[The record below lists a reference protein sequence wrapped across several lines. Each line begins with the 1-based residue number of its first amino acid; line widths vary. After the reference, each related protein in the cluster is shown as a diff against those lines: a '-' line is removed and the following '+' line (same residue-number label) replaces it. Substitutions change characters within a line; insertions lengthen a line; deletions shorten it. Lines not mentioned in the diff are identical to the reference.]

1 MFVDCPTV
9 DRVSKAVG
17 TRANRIGYNRRVNDL
32 LDAIEIGP
40 KGADAKASVIWL
52 HGLGADG
59 HDFEP
64 IPPLLG
70 LPRARFILPH
80 APTRP
85 VTINGRFVMRAWY
98 DILSLDFTGVRES
111 ESDIRQSHAQVD
123 ALVHREIERGVPSNK
138 IVLVGFSQGGAM
150 ALHVGLRFPETLA
163 GIVVLSAYMLMGDR
177 VAAEQSPAN
186 ASTPILMCHGRQD
199 PIVPIWLG
207 KAAHDQV
214 AALQPARP
222 LQWFDYPMQHAVCPE
237 ELAEIARF
245 LHERLG

>member
-1 MFVDCPTV
+1 MDG
-9 DRVSKAVG
+9 A
-17 TRANRIGYNRRVNDL
+17 RAGRMRYNPHVNDL

-70 LPRARFILPH
+70 LPQVRFILPH

-111 ESDIRQSHAQVD
+111 ESDILQSQAQIE
-123 ALVHREIERGVPSNK
+123 ALIRREVERGVPSEK
-138 IVLVGFSQGGAM
+138 VVLIGFSQGGAM
-150 ALHVGLRFPETLA
+150 ALHVGLRFAERLA
-163 GIVVLSAYMLMGDR
+163 GIAMLSGYMLMGDR
-177 VAAEQSPAN
+177 VAKDQSPAN
-186 ASTPILMCHGRQD
+186 ANTPILICHGQQD
-199 PIVPIWLG
+199 PVVPIWLG
-207 KAAHDQV
+207 KAAYDQV
-214 AALQPARP
+214 VALQPERKVS
-222 LQWFDYPMQHAVCPE
+222 WFDYPMQHAVCPE

-245 LHERLG
+245 LRRCLG

>member
-1 MFVDCPTV
+1 M
-9 DRVSKAVG
+9 R
-17 TRANRIGYNRRVNDL
+17 YNHDVTDL

-70 LPRARFILPH
+70 LPNVRFILPH
-80 APTRP
+80 ASMRP
-85 VTINGRFVMRAWY
+85 VTINGRFTMRAWY

-111 ESDIRQSHAQVD
+111 ESDIRQSQAQVD
-123 ALVHREIERGVPSNK
+123 ALIHREIERGVPSNK
-138 IVLVGFSQGGAM
+138 IVVVGFSQGGAM
-150 ALHVGLRFPETLA
+150 ALHVGLRFPEALA

-177 VAAEQSPAN
+177 VATEQSSAN
-186 ASTPILMCHGRQD
+186 VSTPILMCHGRED

-214 AALQPARP
+214 AALQPKRP

-245 LHERLG
+245 LHARLG

>member
-1 MFVDCPTV
+1 M
-9 DRVSKAVG
+9 
-17 TRANRIGYNRRVNDL
+17 GYNRRVNKL

-40 KGADAKASVIWL
+40 KGSDAKASVIWL

-70 LPRARFILPH
+70 LPNVRFILPH
-80 APTRP
+80 APKRP
-85 VTINGRFVMRAWY
+85 VTINGGFVMRAWY

-111 ESDIRQSHAQVD
+111 EADIRQSQAEVD
-123 ALVHREIERGVPSNK
+123 ALIQREIERGVPSHK
-138 IVLVGFSQGGAM
+138 IVLVGFSQGGAV

-177 VAAEQSPAN
+177 VAAEQSAAN
-186 ASTPILMCHGRQD
+186 MGTPILMAHGRED

-214 AALQPARP
+214 AALQPARAI
-222 LQWFDYPMQHAVCPE
+222 QWFDYRMQHAVCPE

-245 LHERLG
+245 LHERLD

>member
-1 MFVDCPTV
+1 M
-9 DRVSKAVG
+9 
-17 TRANRIGYNRRVNDL
+17 GYNRRVTDL
-32 LDAIEIGP
+32 LDAIEIAP

-70 LPRARFILPH
+70 LPHVRFILPH
-80 APTRP
+80 APVRP
-85 VTINGRFVMRAWY
+85 VTINGGFVMRAWY

-111 ESDIRQSHAQVD
+111 ETDIRQSQAQVE
-123 ALVHREIERGVPSNK
+123 ALIRREIERGVPSHK
-138 IVLVGFSQGGAM
+138 IALVGFSQGGAV

-163 GIVVLSAYMLMGDR
+163 GIIVLSAYMLMSDH

-186 ASTPILMCHGRQD
+186 ANTPILMCHGRQD

-214 AALQPARP
+214 QALQPGRAI
-222 LQWFDYPMQHAVCPE
+222 QWFDYPMQHAVCPE

-245 LHERLG
+245 LHARLK